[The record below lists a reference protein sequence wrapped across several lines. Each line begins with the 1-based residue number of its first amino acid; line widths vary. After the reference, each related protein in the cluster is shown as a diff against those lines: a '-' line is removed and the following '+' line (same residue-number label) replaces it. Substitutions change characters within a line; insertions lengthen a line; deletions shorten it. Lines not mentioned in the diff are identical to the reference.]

1 MAETKQITRSTE
13 TMREALLNRK
23 TVTMIDD
30 DDVDH
35 FIVKALVKRLDNVEL
50 ISFKSPLSV
59 VALIQEGKFHS
70 DFILLDI
77 NMPGMNGWEFM
88 EVFEANEVQVPV
100 FIVSSSRN
108 ENDLQKSSGFKSVK
122 GYFFKPLL
130 LENLQK
136 LLA

>member
-1 MAETKQITRSTE
+1 MADLVTRATAAE
-13 TMREALLNRK
+13 AMRETLLSRK

-35 FIVKALVKRLDNVEL
+35 FIVKALVRRLDNVEL
-50 ISFKSPLSV
+50 VSFKSPLSV
-59 VALIQEGKFHS
+59 ITLIQEGKFHS
-70 DFILLDI
+70 DYVLLDI

-88 EVFEANEVQVPV
+88 EVFEASDVQVPV

-108 ENDLQKSSGFKSVK
+108 ETDLQRSSGFKSVK
-122 GYFFKPLL
+122 GYFFKPLM
-130 LENLQK
+130 LEQLQK

>member
-1 MAETKQITRSTE
+1 
-13 TMREALLNRK
+13 
-23 TVTMIDD
+23 
-30 DDVDH
+30 
-35 FIVKALVKRLDNVEL
+35 
-50 ISFKSPLSV
+50 
-59 VALIQEGKFHS
+59 
-70 DFILLDI
+70 
-77 NMPGMNGWEFM
+77 MPGMNGWEFM

>member
-1 MAETKQITRSTE
+1 MAETVAKTRTTD
-13 TMREALLNRK
+13 TMRQALLSRK

-35 FIVKALVKRLDNVEL
+35 FIVKALLRRLDNVEL

-59 VALIQEGKFHS
+59 VALIQERKFHT
-70 DFILLDI
+70 DFVLLDI

-88 EVFEANEVQVPV
+88 EVFEANDVNVPV

-108 ENDLQKSSGFKSVK
+108 ENDLQRSSGFKSVK